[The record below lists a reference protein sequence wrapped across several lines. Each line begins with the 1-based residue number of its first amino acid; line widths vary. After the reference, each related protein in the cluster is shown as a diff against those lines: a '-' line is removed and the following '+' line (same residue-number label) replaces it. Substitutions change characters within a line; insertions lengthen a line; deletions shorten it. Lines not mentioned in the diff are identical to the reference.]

1 MKKGIKIVSLALIA
15 IVLVGFVAKKGQMFP
30 TMETETIDDKKVT
43 IPSST
48 KGKHTLIGLAY
59 SKKAEQSL
67 NTWYQ
72 PLYMQLLHKPE
83 NPGLF
88 ATDPYDIN
96 LYFVP
101 MFSGL
106 NQAAAGTFKKKIK
119 KEVDQK
125 WQDRIL
131 VFKGKVKPYTSALGL
146 KDKNSAYVYLLDETG
161 KIVYE
166 TSGDYTESKIVQIE
180 NILDEAAE

>member
-1 MKKGIKIVSLALIA
+1 MKKSVKIITIGVFA
-15 IVLVGFVAKKGQMFP
+15 VLCLSFIAKKGQLFP
-30 TMETETIDDKKVT
+30 TMETTSIDDKT
-43 IPSST
+43 ITLPAST
-48 KGKHTLIGLAY
+48 KGKYTLIGLAY
-59 SKKAEQSL
+59 SQKAEQSL

-83 NPGLF
+83 KPGLF
-88 ATDPYDIN
+88 DTDPYDIN

-119 KEVDQK
+119 AEVDKK

-131 VFKGKVKPYTSALGL
+131 IFKGKVKPYAATLGL
-146 KDKNSAYVYLLDETG
+146 KDKNSAYMYLLDDNG

-166 TSGDYTESKIVQIE
+166 TSGDYTEAKIVEIE
-180 NILDEAAE
+180 NILDAVGE

>member
-1 MKKGIKIVSLALIA
+1 MNKVIKIVSVVLITLVA
-15 IVLVGFVAKKGQMFP
+15 VGFIAKKGQMFP

-43 IPSST
+43 LPSST
-48 KGKHTLIGLAY
+48 KGKYTLIGLAY

-72 PLYMQLLHKPE
+72 PLYMQLLHVPE
-83 NPGLF
+83 KKGLF
-88 ATDPYDIN
+88 DTDPYDIN

-106 NQAAAGTFKKKIK
+106 NQAAAGTFKNKIK
-119 KEVDQK
+119 KEVDKK

-131 VFKGKVKPYTSALGL
+131 VFKGKVKPYTTTLGL
-146 KDKNSAYVYLLDETG
+146 KDKNSAYMYLLDETG

-166 TSGDYTESKIVQIE
+166 TSGDYTEDKIVKIE
-180 NILDEAAE
+180 DILDSVE